1 MSFLYLGAL
10 YMRSGTGKILSRLC
24 MKNFKPG
31 RDIKIGWAGFCP
43 SFLSMELIKLFHSL
57 LMLVEVVDKT
67 VLLNPI
73 FRSTSSFSVLLINFI
88 CEIKNNNV
96 LEHLSLNIRK
106 HLWEKHQHLP
116 CNRFLLNCWKCP
128 E

>member
-1 MSFLYLGAL
+1 
-10 YMRSGTGKILSRLC
+10 MRSGTGKILSRLC

-43 SFLSMELIKLFHSL
+43 AVLSMELIKLFHSI

-73 FRSTSSFSVLLINFI
+73 FRSTSSFSALLINFI

-106 HLWEKHQHLP
+106 HLWEKHG
-116 CNRFLLNCWKCP
+116 FS
-128 E
+128 